1 MDSITEKEP
10 SEVVT
15 PDTENAT
22 FFNPDESN
30 RPEHFKLLRFYNR
43 GTWKD
48 RREENKKVRH
58 RQDNIAIL
66 DALSGQLSLTDYQKS
81 EARRL
86 FDEINLQKMGHKTSL
101 IAFCLCAILANEDV
115 PDGHRYYPTAKNTD
129 AEFTSMQDNL
139 EFSDHKV
146 LSVMGKIRAG
156 R

>member
-22 FFNPDESN
+22 FFNPNESN
-30 RPEHFKLLRFYNR
+30 NPEHYKLLRFYNR

-48 RREENKKVRH
+48 RREENKEVRH
-58 RQDNIAIL
+58 RQDNFAIL

-81 EARRL
+81 EARRI
-86 FDEINLQKMGHKTSL
+86 FSEMDLQIMGHETRL
-101 IAFCLCAILANEDV
+101 IAFCLCAILVNEDV
-115 PDGHRYYPTAKNTD
+115 PDGNRYYPTAKDTD
-129 AEFTSMQDNL
+129 DEFSSMQDNL
-139 EFSDHKV
+139 GFSDRIV
-146 LSVMGKIRAG
+146 QSVMAKLREG